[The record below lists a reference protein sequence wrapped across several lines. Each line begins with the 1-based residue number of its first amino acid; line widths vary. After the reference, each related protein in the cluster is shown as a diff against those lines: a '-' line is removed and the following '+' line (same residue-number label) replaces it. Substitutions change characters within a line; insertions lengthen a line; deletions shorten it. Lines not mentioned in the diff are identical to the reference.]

1 MLTRPGKFHEIP
13 WASEI
18 LHQLI
23 GGKLQPHLVGLKGQ
37 SQVLCLRPL
46 GRAQKN
52 LGGVI
57 DLYWIRWP
65 ESVSN
70 IVVIITYI
78 YSFSY
83 YLPPRASVDVQWI
96 PWTCKS
102 AQGSLY
108 LLWNEWRPP
117 WESSMAGKSSL
128 HRWFSPLKKNI
139 RMFNCHDW
147 LPKGAVYW

>member
-65 ESVSN
+65 ESVFN

-78 YSFSY
+78 YIVFHIIYPLGRPLMYSEFPEPASQHKD
-83 YLPPRASVDVQWI
+83 LFICCGMNEDPPGNQVWLENPPYIDDFPHKKKKHKDVQ
-96 PWTCKS
+96 
-102 AQGSLY
+102 
-108 LLWNEWRPP
+108 
-117 WESSMAGKSSL
+117 
-128 HRWFSPLKKNI
+128 
-139 RMFNCHDW
+139 
-147 LPKGAVYW
+147 LP